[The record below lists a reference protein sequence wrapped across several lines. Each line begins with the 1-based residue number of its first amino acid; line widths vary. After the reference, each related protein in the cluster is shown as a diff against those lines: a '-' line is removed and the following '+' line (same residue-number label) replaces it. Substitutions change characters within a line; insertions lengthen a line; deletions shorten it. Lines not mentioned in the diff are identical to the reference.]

1 MKERAMQRREF
12 NALSLSALATLSAA
26 PAWSQT
32 AAFKEGTDY
41 LPLKNRVATD
51 VGKGKIEV
59 LEFFW
64 YNCPHCNMFEPT
76 LSAWSKKLPKDIV
89 LKRVPV
95 KFREDFEPQQRA
107 YYVLEALGKV
117 EELQSKMFSAIH
129 VEKQNLA
136 KLDNLLVWAEK
147 NGIPSKQFTDL
158 YNSFSVI
165 GKARQAAKLQEEFK
179 VEGVPAL
186 GIGGRYYVDGSLAGS
201 MERALQIADFLTAE
215 IRKGR

>member
-1 MKERAMQRREF
+1 MKRREF
-12 NALSLSALATLSAA
+12 SALGLSALGGLTLA
-26 PAWSQT
+26 PALAQN
-32 AAFKEGTDY
+32 AGFKEGTDFMA
-41 LPLKNRVATD
+41 LKNRVPTE

-64 YNCPHCNMFEPT
+64 YNCPHCNAFEPA
-76 LSAWSKKLPKDIV
+76 LSAWSKKLPKDV
-89 LKRVPV
+89 ELKRVPV
-95 KFREDFEPQQRA
+95 RFREDFEPQQRA

-117 EELQSKMFSAIH
+117 EELQAKMFAAIH

-136 KLDNLLVWAEK
+136 KLDNLVVWAEK
-147 NGIPSKQFTDL
+147 NGIPAKQFTDL
-158 YNSFSVI
+158 FNSFSVI
-165 GKARQAAKLQEEFK
+165 GKARRATMLQDQFK

-186 GIGGRYYVDGSLAGS
+186 GIGGRFYVDGSLAGS

>member
-64 YNCPHCNMFEPT
+64 YNCPHCNAFEPT

>member
-12 NALSLSALATLSAA
+12 TALSLSAIASGSITPALAQAS
-26 PAWSQT
+26 
-32 AAFKEGTDY
+32 AFKEGTDY

-64 YNCPHCNMFEPT
+64 YNCPHCNAFEPA
-76 LSAWSKKLPKDIV
+76 LSAWSKKLPKDVV

-95 KFREDFEPQQRA
+95 RFREDFEPQQRA
-107 YYVLEALGKV
+107 FYVLEALGKV
-117 EELQSKMFSAIH
+117 EELQAKMFAAIH

-136 KLDNLLVWAEK
+136 KLDTLLVWGEK
-147 NGIPSKQFTDL
+147 NGIPAKQFTDL
-158 YNSFSVI
+158 YNSFAVI
-165 GKARQAAKLQEEFK
+165 GKARQAAKLQEDFK

-201 MERALQIADFLTAE
+201 MERALQITDFLTSE

>member
-1 MKERAMQRREF
+1 MKEPAMQRREF
-12 NALSLSALATLSAA
+12 TVLSLSALTSLTTM
-26 PAWSQT
+26 PAWAQ
-32 AAFKEGTDY
+32 AASYKEGTDY
-41 LPLKNRVATD
+41 LPLKNRVSTD

-64 YNCPHCNMFEPT
+64 YNCPHCNAFEPT

-117 EELQSKMFSAIH
+117 EELQAKMFSAIH
-129 VEKQNLA
+129 VDKQNLA

-147 NGIPSKQFTDL
+147 NGIPPKQFSDL

-201 MERALQIADFLTAE
+201 MERALQIADFLTSE

>member
-1 MKERAMQRREF
+1 MQRREF
-12 NALSLSALATLSAA
+12 TALSLSSLAGLPLTPALAQS
-26 PAWSQT
+26 
-32 AAFKEGTDY
+32 AAFKDGTDY
-41 LPLKNRVATD
+41 LSLKTRVASD

-76 LSAWSKKLPKDIV
+76 LSAWSKKLPKDVV

-95 KFREDFEPQQRA
+95 RFREDFEPQQRA

-117 EELQSKMFSAIH
+117 EELQTKMFAAIH
-129 VEKQNLA
+129 VDKQNLT
-136 KLDNLLVWAEK
+136 KLDALLVWAEK
-147 NGIPSKQFTDL
+147 HGIGAKQFTDL
-158 YNSFSVI
+158 YNSFAVV
-165 GKARQAAKLQEEFK
+165 GKARQAAKLQEDFK

-186 GIGGRYYVDGSLAGS
+186 GVGGRYYVDGSLAGN
-201 MERALQIADFLTAE
+201 MERALQITDFLLAE

>member
-1 MKERAMQRREF
+1 MKEPAMQRREF
-12 NALSLSALATLSAA
+12 TVLSLSALTSLTAV
-26 PAWSQT
+26 PAWAQ
-32 AAFKEGTDY
+32 AASYKEGTDY
-41 LPLKNRVATD
+41 LPLKNRVSTD

-64 YNCPHCNMFEPT
+64 YNCPHCNAFEPS
-76 LSAWSKKLPKDIV
+76 LSAWSKKLPKDVV

-95 KFREDFEPQQRA
+95 RFREDFEPQQRA

-117 EELQSKMFSAIH
+117 EELQAKMFASIH
-129 VEKQNLA
+129 VDKQNLA
-136 KLDNLLVWAEK
+136 KLENLLVWAEK
-147 NGIPSKQFTDL
+147 NGIPAKQFTDL
-158 YNSFSVI
+158 YNSFTVI

-201 MERALQIADFLTAE
+201 MDRALQITDFLISE